1 MPLDAR
7 IRMGLERE
15 ASEIESAPDPALRTI
30 LECGPRRRA
39 ARTAGRAVAL
49 VAVVST
55 FVVGGLA
62 AISATEDGD
71 HRAANSQ
78 ISSVSPIDG
87 EWRVTL
93 SIEDGLRAGLGYGQA
108 RRLAGRRDLELT
120 LGVVRQIRPGSFDT
134 IPVHG
139 TFEVDGPFVILRDQ
153 ERAPAALIEF
163 RMMCRSG
170 CSAAL
175 IAIPNSSRWMARI
188 RPMTPTVSRGSNGLN
203 WMSPINARG

>member
-7 IRMGLERE
+7 IKMGLERE
-15 ASEIESAPDPALRTI
+15 ASEIETAPDPALRTI
-30 LECGPRRRA
+30 LERGPRRRT
-39 ARTAGRAVAL
+39 ARTAGRALAL
-49 VAVVST
+49 VAVVSA

-62 AISATEDGD
+62 AIRATEDGD

-78 ISSVSPIDG
+78 ISSISPIDG

-153 ERAPAALIEF
+153 GETLLFRWSLSGNQLRLSLVDDSRKPSGERTDRLIWTTQPWV
-163 RMMCRSG
+163 RVG
-170 CSAAL
+170 
-175 IAIPNSSRWMARI
+175 
-188 RPMTPTVSRGSNGLN
+188 
-203 WMSPINARG
+203 

>member
-7 IRMGLERE
+7 IRMGLEQE
-15 ASEIESAPDPALRTI
+15 ASEIESALDPALRTI
-30 LECGPRRRA
+30 LERGPRRRA

-55 FVVGGLA
+55 FVVGGFA
-62 AISATEDGD
+62 AIRATDDGD

-78 ISSVSPIDG
+78 ISSASPIDG

-153 ERAPAALIEF
+153 GETLLFRWSLSGSQLRLTLVDDSRKPSGERADRLIWTTQPWV
-163 RMMCRSG
+163 RVG
-170 CSAAL
+170 
-175 IAIPNSSRWMARI
+175 
-188 RPMTPTVSRGSNGLN
+188 
-203 WMSPINARG
+203 

>member
-1 MPLDAR
+1 MSLDAR

-30 LECGPRRRA
+30 LERGPRRRA

-49 VAVVST
+49 VAVVSA
-55 FVVGGLA
+55 FVVGGFA
-62 AISATEDGD
+62 AIRATDDRD

-120 LGVVRQIRPGSFDT
+120 LGVVRQIR
-134 IPVHG
+134 
-139 TFEVDGPFVILRDQ
+139 
-153 ERAPAALIEF
+153 RA
-163 RMMCRSG
+163 RSTRSPSTG
-170 CSAAL
+170 R
-175 IAIPNSSRWMARI
+175 SRWMDRSSSSATKAR
-188 RPMTPTVSRGSNGLN
+188 RSSSAGRSRGAS
-203 WMSPINARG
+203 SD

>member
-1 MPLDAR
+1 MSLDAR

-62 AISATEDGD
+62 AIRATEDGD

-153 ERAPAALIEF
+153 GATLLFRWSLSGNRLRLTLVDDSRKPSGERADRLIWTTQPWV
-163 RMMCRSG
+163 RV
-170 CSAAL
+170 A
-175 IAIPNSSRWMARI
+175 
-188 RPMTPTVSRGSNGLN
+188 
-203 WMSPINARG
+203 

>member
-1 MPLDAR
+1 MERRRPMPLDAR

-15 ASEIESAPDPALRTI
+15 ASEIDPAPDPALRTI
-30 LECGPRRRA
+30 LERGPRRRA

-55 FVVGGLA
+55 FVVGGFA
-62 AISATEDGD
+62 AIRATDDGD
-71 HRAANSQ
+71 HRAADSQ

-153 ERAPAALIEF
+153 GETLLFRWSLSGNQLRLTLVDDSRKPSSKRADRLIWTTQPWV
-163 RMMCRSG
+163 RVG
-170 CSAAL
+170 
-175 IAIPNSSRWMARI
+175 
-188 RPMTPTVSRGSNGLN
+188 
-203 WMSPINARG
+203 

>member
-1 MPLDAR
+1 MSLDAR

-15 ASEIESAPDPALRTI
+15 ASEIVPPPDPALRTI
-30 LECGPRRRA
+30 LERGPRRRA

-49 VAVVST
+49 VAVVSA
-55 FVVGGLA
+55 FVVGGFT
-62 AISATEDGD
+62 AIRATDDRD

-153 ERAPAALIEF
+153 GETLLFRWSLSGSQLRLTLVDDSRKPSGERADRLIWTTQPWV
-163 RMMCRSG
+163 RVG
-170 CSAAL
+170 
-175 IAIPNSSRWMARI
+175 
-188 RPMTPTVSRGSNGLN
+188 
-203 WMSPINARG
+203 

>member
-1 MPLDAR
+1 MSLDAR

-30 LECGPRRRA
+30 LERGPRRRA

-49 VAVVST
+49 VAVVSA

-62 AISATEDGD
+62 AIRATDDGD

-153 ERAPAALIEF
+153 GETLLFRWSLSGSQLRLTLVDDSRKPSGERADRLIWTTQPWV
-163 RMMCRSG
+163 RVG
-170 CSAAL
+170 
-175 IAIPNSSRWMARI
+175 
-188 RPMTPTVSRGSNGLN
+188 
-203 WMSPINARG
+203 

>member
-1 MPLDAR
+1 
-7 IRMGLERE
+7 MGLERE
-15 ASEIESAPDPALRTI
+15 ASEITSVPDPALSTI
-30 LECGPRRRA
+30 LERGPRRRA

-49 VAVVST
+49 AVVVSA

-62 AISATEDGD
+62 AIRATEDGD

-153 ERAPAALIEF
+153 GETLILRWSLSGSQLRLSLVDDSRKPSGERADRLIWTTYPWV
-163 RMMCRSG
+163 RVG
-170 CSAAL
+170 
-175 IAIPNSSRWMARI
+175 
-188 RPMTPTVSRGSNGLN
+188 
-203 WMSPINARG
+203 

>member
-30 LECGPRRRA
+30 LERGPRRRA

-49 VAVVST
+49 VAVVSA

-62 AISATEDGD
+62 AIRATEDGD

-93 SIEDGLRAGLGYGQA
+93 SIEDGLRAGLGYGHA

-153 ERAPAALIEF
+153 GETLILRWSLSGNQLRFSLVDDSRRPAGEREDRLIWTTHPWV
-163 RMMCRSG
+163 RVG
-170 CSAAL
+170 
-175 IAIPNSSRWMARI
+175 
-188 RPMTPTVSRGSNGLN
+188 
-203 WMSPINARG
+203 

>member
-62 AISATEDGD
+62 AIRATEDGD

-153 ERAPAALIEF
+153 GETLLFRWSLSGSQLRLTLVDDSRKPSGERADRLIWTTQPWV
-163 RMMCRSG
+163 RVG
-170 CSAAL
+170 
-175 IAIPNSSRWMARI
+175 
-188 RPMTPTVSRGSNGLN
+188 
-203 WMSPINARG
+203 